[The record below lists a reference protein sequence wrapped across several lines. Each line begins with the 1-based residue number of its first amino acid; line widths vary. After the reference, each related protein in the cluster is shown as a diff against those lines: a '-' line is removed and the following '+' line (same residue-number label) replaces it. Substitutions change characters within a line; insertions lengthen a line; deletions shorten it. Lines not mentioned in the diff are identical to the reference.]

1 MDEVFDA
8 AKFIERLEQ
17 GAFDGRLHEEFRQL
31 SREQLEQVAFL
42 LANRGNIIADASS

>member
-8 AKFIERLEQ
+8 AKFLEQLDQ
-17 GAFDGRLHEEFRQL
+17 GAFDGHLNEEFRQL

-42 LANRGNIIADASS
+42 PPSC